1 MNVRQEVQGVIFDQK
16 DGRLV
21 LLVQKKDRSVTRL
34 RWRLLKGGV
43 DEGETETQ
51 ALRREILEETG
62 LKNIKILG
70 QVHRY
75 EFVFNGIRHA
85 VSSFLVKAD
94 SREPVRL
101 QQSELA
107 GYLWTQPENASRL
120 LFWRNEK
127 EAVRRLDQ
135 LSRALRSKSEG

>member
-1 MNVRQEVQGVIFDQK
+1 MNVRNEVQGVIFDQN

-21 LLVQKKDRSVTRL
+21 LLVQKKDMRATAP

-43 DEGETETQ
+43 NEGETEVE
-51 ALRREILEETG
+51 ALKREIFEETG
-62 LKNIKILG
+62 LKNIKIMD

-75 EFVFNGIRHA
+75 EFVFNDIRHT

-94 SREPVRL
+94 SREPVKL
-101 QQSELA
+101 QESELA
-107 GYLWTQPENASRL
+107 GYIWTSFDNANGL

-127 EAVRRLDQ
+127 EAVRKLGQ
-135 LSRALRSKSEG
+135 FP

>member
-1 MNVRQEVQGVIFDQK
+1 MNVRNEVQGVIFDQN

-21 LLVQKKDRSVTRL
+21 LLVKKKDMRATAP

-43 DEGETETQ
+43 DEGETEVE
-51 ALRREILEETG
+51 ALKREIFEETG
-62 LKNIKILG
+62 LKNIKIMD

-75 EFVFNGIRHA
+75 EFVFNEIRHT

-101 QQSELA
+101 QESELA
-107 GYLWTQPENASRL
+107 GYFWTHPVNAYRL
-120 LFWRNEK
+120 LYWRNEK
-127 EAVRRLDQ
+127 EAVRKLDQ
-135 LSRALRSKSEG
+135 FP